1 MPDVLGCVAAAGAGR
16 QAVSVYH
23 AGPAV
28 KHGQSVHRRLVSG
41 SIALLALPPFAAGC
55 PADDPTAQRVH
66 HACTALEQVPSYL
79 SAGDT
84 RARLLP
90 STCSIDQAQQHTSCH
105 KHAQPSST
113 PWPQQLRQVL
123 TLRWPGSCCSTCSC
137 PVPRTLPPVGAST
150 LTKQRLR
157 EQFLL
162 GRHVVSSR
170 SCCCGHCVGRG
181 CCLSGYS
188 SSSGSCRQGRSSM
201 RHQLQEQMQV
211 GRGVMGQI
219 ASLKLGWH
227 ASAPGPEECG
237 QGLCRCICQAHACHI
252 YAPVKRPHNLS

>member
-1 MPDVLGCVAAAGAGR
+1 MQKISCGWSCSQLCMRINELPEEAACGAAGACTGGLCAGASSCISKSAAAGAAGAAVPDVLGCVAAAGAGR

-84 RARLLP
+84 GARLLP
-90 STCSIDQAQQHTSCH
+90 STCSTDQAQQHTSCH

-113 PWPQQLRQVL
+113 
-123 TLRWPGSCCSTCSC
+123 
-137 PVPRTLPPVGAST
+137 
-150 LTKQRLR
+150 
-157 EQFLL
+157 L
-162 GRHVVSSR
+162 G
-170 SCCCGHCVGRG
+170 
-181 CCLSGYS
+181 L
-188 SSSGSCRQGRSSM
+188 SSSGRCSPCAG
-201 RHQLQEQMQV
+201 LAV
-211 GRGVMGQI
+211 
-219 ASLKLGWH
+219 AAAL
-227 ASAPGPEECG
+227 AAA
-237 QGLCRCICQAHACHI
+237 LCRVRCPLL
-252 YAPVKRPHNLS
+252 APPPSPNSDCASSSFWEGTWSAVAAAAAATV